1 MQTSHGFECGSIDYI
16 AGEFSGTGLI
26 YHFTENGEED
36 HVHSFSAL
44 LERLVADPEG
54 IEPDV
59 RSGEYSV
66 NELEVIDGVKR
77 AAAFVRTHGR
87 PMTAAELRENRR
99 RSEENIRNEQT

>member
-1 MQTSHGFECGSIDYI
+1 MRPLVYVTCVIYI
-16 AGEFSGTGLI
+16 NDNT
-26 YHFTENGEED
+26 
-36 HVHSFSAL
+36 
-44 LERLVADPEG
+44 